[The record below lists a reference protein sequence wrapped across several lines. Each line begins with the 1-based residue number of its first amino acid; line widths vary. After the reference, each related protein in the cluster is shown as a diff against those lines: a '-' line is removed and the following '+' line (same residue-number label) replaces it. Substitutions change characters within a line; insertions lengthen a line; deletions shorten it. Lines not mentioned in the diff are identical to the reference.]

1 MQNSDSGPA
10 VSGVVVST
18 TPVLRLAVAAY
29 LARFKGQSRIHTE
42 SDLRSYLTW
51 CESHGL
57 DPLGASRPHVELYVR
72 WLQEVRRYR
81 PSTVSRRVSVVA
93 GFYRTCVIDGA
104 LEHSPAEYVRRPN
117 VPPESPTLGLTHLQF
132 EALLSAAKDS
142 TNRYD
147 FALVTML
154 GLLGLRIFEATGS
167 NVHDLGE
174 EHGHRVLRVCGKG
187 GKVVLVPLPPAV
199 GRAIERAVDIRQD
212 GPILLTRR
220 GTRMD
225 RHCATRRLRRLA
237 ESTGLR
243 LPRMHPHV
251 LRHTFVTAM
260 LDAGVDLRDVQIAAR
275 HADPRTTMRYDR
287 ARKNL
292 DRHPNYILA
301 AYMASGT

>member
-243 LPRMHPHV
+243 LPRMHPHM
-251 LRHTFVTAM
+251 LRHSFITTM